1 VRRRWR
7 KWKHVGE
14 DEPDNNI
21 YDEDYEPEWMK
32 GDEQGWA
39 IGRRIYEKSE
49 MEVNYLFGIKNLI
62 SFGIGVNNLLNSIIF
77 FNLSHIYFFLFPY
90 L

>member
-1 VRRRWR
+1 MRRRWR

-14 DEPDNNI
+14 DEPDDKI

-49 MEVNYLFGIKNLI
+49 MEVNYLCC
-62 SFGIGVNNLLNSIIF
+62 S
-77 FNLSHIYFFLFPY
+77 
-90 L
+90 